1 MLAATALLVGTQA
14 FAPALSR
21 LTPAQA
27 RASTVGPARAS
38 TVISLERIRS
48 DLSSDDWQPLQTAPA
63 WRNPCLLTSLI
74 TAVSVQQ
81 SAVAGVWPL
90 FGLGPLLVPQHVEVI
105 SATVFSVPPCF
116 LVPQLTTLIS

>member
-1 MLAATALLVGTQA
+1 MFAASALLVGTQA

-21 LTPAQA
+21 FTPAQA

-48 DLSSDDWQPLQTAPA
+48 DLGSDDWQPLQTDPA

-90 FGLGPLLVPQHVEVI
+90 FGLGPLLVPQHVEV
-105 SATVFSVPPCF
+105 SSQCHRAS
-116 LVPQLTTLIS
+116 